1 MKEKEKP
8 DRSDEED
15 FEGSTGMV
23 YNGPFFPRMKDTSK
37 KSDNQL
43 FFEGRLKGLLNQVIL
58 AENSLPKKETKA
70 SATQKKLDLARADLK
85 SARADLTS
93 LEGQL
98 EVVESNFDDVMSILR
113 DIDSTGSNTID
124 EELLERVK
132 EMVADFPEE
141 EVGGEGGEEE
151 EDEDEEEEEDE
162 DNEEDEDE
170 DEDEDREEDKGNK
183 GRQEIANGKRKATAS
198 KAKSEAK
205 EEAEA
210 EAQHATEAHDAAGG
224 ASATGLACNE
234 LAISDD
240 AWEKLDGMR
249 NSIFG
254 GQRNPTPISL
264 QQARLVKRFMSMMVH
279 STAPFHLPPPAPNT
293 LTTTNLFR
301 LNQDKRPPLTPK
313 PLPFIK

>member
-141 EVGGEGGEEE
+141 EVGGEGGVY
-151 EDEDEEEEEDE
+151 
-162 DNEEDEDE
+162 
-170 DEDEDREEDKGNK
+170 GLC
-183 GRQEIANGKRKATAS
+183 ISAVL
-198 KAKSEAK
+198 K
-205 EEAEA
+205 EF
-210 EAQHATEAHDAAGG
+210 G
-224 ASATGLACNE
+224 ALVRSIIGY
-234 LAISDD
+234 LAISLTVMIDFTVSGLRPSLLTFSAHVVILVASHLYD
-240 AWEKLDGMR
+240 
-249 NSIFG
+249 
-254 GQRNPTPISL
+254 IS
-264 QQARLVKRFMSMMVH
+264 R
-279 STAPFHLPPPAPNT
+279 
-293 LTTTNLFR
+293 
-301 LNQDKRPPLTPK
+301 
-313 PLPFIK
+313 